1 MHAAGSRLA
10 GFLRPPP
17 PAHGMAVEQ
26 PKRADSYNPQNP
38 AHNPNTGGPTGPA
51 RVEVTFVV
59 QGDDVR
65 VDVDPSRPT
74 REDVELALKKAG
86 VKGDAGEW
94 KARTVDGRAL
104 DGGKSLV
111 EEGIGGNA
119 KIYLNR
125 GPGRGG

>member
-1 MHAAGSRLA
+1 
-10 GFLRPPP
+10 
-17 PAHGMAVEQ
+17 MAVEQ

-38 AHNPNTGGPTGPA
+38 AYNPNTGGPPGPTK
-51 RVEVTFVV
+51 VEVTFVV
-59 QGDDVR
+59 QGGDVR

-86 VKGDAGEW
+86 VGEGVGDW
-94 KARTVDGRAL
+94 KARTVDGRIL
-104 DGGKSLV
+104 DGGKSLD
-111 EEGIGGNA
+111 EEGIGRGA